1 MLFSLALASI
11 SKCCRRNSEH
21 FDRPQLITISKECIY
36 QFTNFGTIN
45 HEPFTLEALT
55 RSMASIGRL
64 SAVLEKSKSEKTNL
78 SLVKAVIYSELKN
91 VLP

>member
-1 MLFSLALASI
+1 
-11 SKCCRRNSEH
+11 
-21 FDRPQLITISKECIY
+21 
-36 QFTNFGTIN
+36 
-45 HEPFTLEALT
+45 
-55 RSMASIGRL
+55 MASIGRL